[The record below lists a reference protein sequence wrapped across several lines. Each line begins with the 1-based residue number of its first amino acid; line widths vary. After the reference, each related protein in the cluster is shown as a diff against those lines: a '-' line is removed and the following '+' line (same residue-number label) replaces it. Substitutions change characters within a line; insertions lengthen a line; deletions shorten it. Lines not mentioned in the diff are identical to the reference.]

1 MQLIIVLTHLKT
13 TAGHI
18 LAGVADLNPQ
28 NVVRQPGFRDRM
40 QTVKSILDSDRTG
53 NRVIT
58 AEDADPNIPAR
69 KTVIFDKLEV
79 DRTGIG
85 THHLTGTGQRVRGPI
100 PVAG

>member
-1 MQLIIVLTHLKT
+1 MPHHKK

-28 NVVRQPGFRDRM
+28 NVVRQPGFRGRM
-40 QTVKSILDSDRTG
+40 QTVKSILNSDRTG

-69 KTVIFDKLEV
+69 KTIIFDKLEI
-79 DRTGIG
+79 DRPGIG
-85 THHLTGTGQRVRGPI
+85 THYLNDTGQRVRGPI